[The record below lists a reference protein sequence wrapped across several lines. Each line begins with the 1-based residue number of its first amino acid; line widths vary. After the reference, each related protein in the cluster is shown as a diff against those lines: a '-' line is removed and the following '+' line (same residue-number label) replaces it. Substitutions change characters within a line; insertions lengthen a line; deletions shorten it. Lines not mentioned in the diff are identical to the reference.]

1 MASRAARL
9 QRRVLPQWEVEE
21 IEEGARVLVY
31 EPRLDA
37 LTAQALGDLLLSLV
51 GRRRLELD
59 LSNVRFLCATCL
71 GKLIALD
78 RRLRACGGHL
88 VLLDV
93 TPAVYEIFEIT
104 HLHAVLDVRAAC

>member
-1 MASRAARL
+1 MW
-9 QRRVLPQWEVEE
+9 VIEE
-21 IEEGARVLVY
+21 IEDGAHVLVY

-37 LTAQALGDLLLSLV
+37 LAAQALGDLLLSLV
-51 GRRRLELD
+51 GRRRLEVD

-88 VLLDV
+88 VLCDV
-93 TPAVYEIFEIT
+93 SPAVYEVFEVT
-104 HLHAVLDVRAAC
+104 HLNAVLDVHAAC